1 MFVARDTE
9 GTLIWADEANKQTDY
24 FCPVCSGKLILRAGE
39 VNAHHFA
46 HEAGACPDHW
56 HYDMSDWHKTMQEQ
70 FPIECREVVMKH
82 NGETH
87 RADVFKDGV
96 VVEFQH
102 SPITP
107 QEFRERNTFYNALG
121 YKVAWV
127 FDVSDKGIVPTIGK
141 DGLPDYFH
149 LYWER
154 PLSVLRFGPVPQ
166 QDSVNAWVSICFYF
180 GTIETGEDKPEYVIR
195 RVNWSHVDHMSW
207 KPTYKY
213 FDVDDDHEIHMSGKM
228 DMLDFF
234 RTTIEIMRKRLAKEP
249 QQQFLRVVDRHRGFL
264 APCPKGK
271 ANGGMRT
278 YGCRDC
284 ESFICSMTCVSGGSS
299 GVYCAYPAQAN
310 TYGDWD
316 TNYRV

>member
-1 MFVARDTE
+1 MNTVAAAGAAVSAARGLYSGTKKIGAVGGKAMFVARDTE

-82 NGETH
+82 NGEIH
-87 RADVFKDGV
+87 RADIFKDGV

-107 QEFRERNTFYNALG
+107 QEFRERNTFYNTLG

-154 PLSVLRFGPVPQ
+154 PAVSPALR
-166 QDSVNAWVSICFYF
+166 
-180 GTIETGEDKPEYVIR
+180 TGSAAGQCQCLGQY
-195 RVNWSHVDHMSW
+195 
-207 KPTYKY
+207 
-213 FDVDDDHEIHMSGKM
+213 
-228 DMLDFF
+228 LLLF
-234 RTTIEIMRKRLAKEP
+234 R
-249 QQQFLRVVDRHRGFL
+249 H
-264 APCPKGK
+264 
-271 ANGGMRT
+271 N
-278 YGCRDC
+278 
-284 ESFICSMTCVSGGSS
+284 
-299 GVYCAYPAQAN
+299 
-310 TYGDWD
+310 
-316 TNYRV
+316 

>member
-9 GTLIWADEANKQTDY
+9 GTLVWADEANKQTDY

-82 NGETH
+82 NGEIH
-87 RADVFKDGV
+87 RADVFKDGI

-107 QEFRERNTFYNALG
+107 QEFRERNTFYNTLG

-141 DGLPDYFH
+141 DELPDYFH

-154 PLSVLRFGPVPQ
+154 PLSVLR
-166 QDSVNAWVSICFYF
+166 
-180 GTIETGEDKPEYVIR
+180 
-195 RVNWSHVDHMSW
+195 
-207 KPTYKY
+207 
-213 FDVDDDHEIHMSGKM
+213 
-228 DMLDFF
+228 
-234 RTTIEIMRKRLAKEP
+234 
-249 QQQFLRVVDRHRGFL
+249 VVDRHRGFL
-264 APCPKGK
+264 APCPKGN

-316 TNYRV
+316 TNFRV

>member
-82 NGETH
+82 NGEIH

-107 QEFRERNTFYNALG
+107 QEF
-121 YKVAWV
+121 
-127 FDVSDKGIVPTIGK
+127 
-141 DGLPDYFH
+141 
-149 LYWER
+149 
-154 PLSVLRFGPVPQ
+154 
-166 QDSVNAWVSICFYF
+166 
-180 GTIETGEDKPEYVIR
+180 
-195 RVNWSHVDHMSW
+195 
-207 KPTYKY
+207 
-213 FDVDDDHEIHMSGKM
+213 
-228 DMLDFF
+228 
-234 RTTIEIMRKRLAKEP
+234 
-249 QQQFLRVVDRHRGFL
+249 
-264 APCPKGK
+264 
-271 ANGGMRT
+271 
-278 YGCRDC
+278 
-284 ESFICSMTCVSGGSS
+284 
-299 GVYCAYPAQAN
+299 
-310 TYGDWD
+310 
-316 TNYRV
+316 

>member
-1 MFVARDTE
+1 
-9 GTLIWADEANKQTDY
+9 
-24 FCPVCSGKLILRAGE
+24 
-39 VNAHHFA
+39 
-46 HEAGACPDHW
+46 
-56 HYDMSDWHKTMQEQ
+56 MSDWHKTMQEQ

-82 NGETH
+82 NGEIH
-87 RADVFKDGV
+87 RADIFKDGV

-107 QEFRERNTFYNALG
+107 QEFRERNTFYNTLG

-166 QDSVNAWVSICFYF
+166 QDSINAWVSICFYF
-180 GTIETGEDKPEYVIR
+180 GTIETGEDKPEYAIR
-195 RVNWSHVDHMSW
+195 RVNWSHVDRMSW

-213 FDVDDDHEIHMSGKM
+213 FDVDDGHEIHMSGKM

-234 RTTIEIMRKRLAKEP
+234 RTTIEMMRKRLAKEP

-264 APCPKGK
+264 APCPRGK

-316 TNYRV
+316 TDYRV

>member
-82 NGETH
+82 NGEIH

-107 QEFRERNTFYNALG
+107 QEFRERNTNGVPIVAISSGLDRYGQREELTHVLMYLLFSDINERILNNAVEYFLLPSEDIIQELG
-121 YKVAWV
+121 RKRKSLCAKEIRIIAEKYGV
-127 FDVSDKGIVPTIGK
+127 FEKCVVRRAKEEGIINRKWQNNIQNIIVDERKAELPTRLLQI
-141 DGLPDYFH
+141 
-149 LYWER
+149 
-154 PLSVLRFGPVPQ
+154 VLRAYTEGETSISRAAELLQ
-166 QDSVNAWVSICFYF
+166 TDSSTAA
-180 GTIETGEDKPEYVIR
+180 
-195 RVNWSHVDHMSW
+195 
-207 KPTYKY
+207 
-213 FDVDDDHEIHMSGKM
+213 
-228 DMLDFF
+228 
-234 RTTIEIMRKRLAKEP
+234 TTLKE
-249 QQQFLRVVDRHRGFL
+249 
-264 APCPKGK
+264 
-271 ANGGMRT
+271 
-278 YGCRDC
+278 
-284 ESFICSMTCVSGGSS
+284 
-299 GVYCAYPAQAN
+299 
-310 TYGDWD
+310 
-316 TNYRV
+316 

>member
-82 NGETH
+82 NGEIH

-107 QEFRERNTFYNALG
+107 QEFRERNTFYNTLG

-166 QDSVNAWVSICFYF
+166 QDSVNAWVSICFYQ
-180 GTIETGEDKPEYVIR
+180 I
-195 RVNWSHVDHMSW
+195 
-207 KPTYKY
+207 
-213 FDVDDDHEIHMSGKM
+213 
-228 DMLDFF
+228 
-234 RTTIEIMRKRLAKEP
+234 
-249 QQQFLRVVDRHRGFL
+249 
-264 APCPKGK
+264 AP
-271 ANGGMRT
+271 
-278 YGCRDC
+278 
-284 ESFICSMTCVSGGSS
+284 
-299 GVYCAYPAQAN
+299 
-310 TYGDWD
+310 
-316 TNYRV
+316 

>member
-9 GTLIWADEANKQTDY
+9 GTLIWANEANKQTDY

-82 NGETH
+82 NGEIH

-107 QEFRERNTFYNALG
+107 QEFRERNTFYNTLG

-166 QDSVNAWVSICFYF
+166 QDSINAWVSICFYF
-180 GTIETGEDKPEYVIR
+180 GTIETGEDKPEYAIR

-234 RTTIEIMRKRLAKEP
+234 PYHYRDNAETA
-249 QQQFLRVVDRHRGFL
+249 
-264 APCPKGK
+264 CKG
-271 ANGGMRT
+271 AATAVPAR
-278 YGCRDC
+278 
-284 ESFICSMTCVSGGSS
+284 SG
-299 GVYCAYPAQAN
+299 QA
-310 TYGDWD
+310 
-316 TNYRV
+316 